1 MLRRLF
7 GRKAAPA
14 KRLTPCG
21 ADEFGQDVVGESFH
35 RAAIA
40 TAVQR
45 FGSEFVVV
53 LVPDPANP
61 YDSNAIAVHHP
72 EIGRLGHLPR
82 EDAAEVA
89 DELNRLAVIG
99 EFLTCHARALGSGI
113 ETAHGLLL
121 DCDLTPY
128 GATAPAPE
136 FDFRSISTV
145 VRTPEQTRFRELA
158 MRFCRECPDKPLD
171 GTRIAMTGAF
181 VHWDRDETEAMLS
194 RLGAWC
200 TQSVSRKT
208 TYLIRGERPGS
219 KLEKA
224 DSLGT
229 TIYDE
234 QQFIDAILRPLMAG
248 WVPKE

>member
-7 GRKAAPA
+7 GRKTAPTR
-14 KRLTPCG
+14 RLIPCG
-21 ADEFGQDVVGESFH
+21 SDDFGQDVVGESFH

-40 TAVQR
+40 TAVAR
-45 FGSEFVVV
+45 FGTEFVVV
-53 LVPDPANP
+53 LVPEPGNQHDP
-61 YDSNAIAVHHP
+61 NAVAVHHA
-72 EIGRLGHLPR
+72 ELGRLGHLPR

-89 DELNRLAVIG
+89 DELNRLAAVG
-99 EFLTCHARALGSGI
+99 EFLTCHARAIGPGI

-128 GATAPAPE
+128 GGSGPAVE
-136 FDFRSISTV
+136 FVFGSMSTV
-145 VRTPEQTRFRELA
+145 ARTPEQTAFRELA
-158 MRFCRECPDKPLD
+158 MRFARECQDKPLD
-171 GTRIAMTGAF
+171 GTRIALTGAL
-181 VHWDRDETEAMLS
+181 VHWDRDEAEAMLS

-200 TQSVSRKT
+200 TRSVSRKT
-208 TYLIRGERPGS
+208 TYLVCGESPGS

-234 QQFIDAILRPLMAG
+234 AQFIETVLRPLMARL
-248 WVPKE
+248 P